1 VVTPVNG
8 THESV
13 VFRGCHP
20 SGNDGYGV
28 GMRAS
33 VAVLRVA
40 AAVAILVAVVGQWES
55 SLRDPG
61 YRFVDFFGYFTIQSN
76 LIALLALLIGAL
88 TVLRRTPPPRWTVA
102 IRAGATTYIAL
113 TGLVFNLVLA
123 GLPSTD
129 PYTLGWASD
138 VFHRVI
144 PLYVVLDWLVFA
156 DRDRQPW
163 RRVGQF
169 VAFPL
174 VWLVVVLARGAD
186 FVPYPFLDVAALGG
200 VVVAL
205 WCGGIAVAVALIGA
219 LVVAASR
226 VRLLDPDRAVPQRSG
241 S

>member
-1 VVTPVNG
+1 
-8 THESV
+8 
-13 VFRGCHP
+13 
-20 SGNDGYGV
+20 
-28 GMRAS
+28 MRAS

-40 AAVAILVAVVGQWES
+40 AAVAVLVAVVSQWEN

-76 LIALLALLIGAL
+76 LIVLLALLVGAF
-88 TVLRRTPPPRWTVA
+88 TVLRRTPPPRWSVA
-102 IRAGATTYIAL
+102 LRAGATTYVAL

-123 GLPSTD
+123 GMPSTD

-144 PLYVVLDWLVFA
+144 PLYVVLDWVVFA

-163 RRVGQF
+163 RRVWQF
-169 VAFPL
+169 LAFPL
-174 VWLVVVLARGAD
+174 VWVVVVLARGAD
-186 FVPYPFLDVAALGG
+186 FVPYPFLDVATLGG
-200 VVVAL
+200 GAVAL
-205 WCGGIAVAVALIGA
+205 WCVGITVAVSAIGA

-226 VRLLDPDRAVPQRSG
+226 LRLLDPDRPAPQRSG